1 MLSLLPLFAVDEADQ
16 LGDRIAIMAKGDVK
30 CCGSS
35 LFLKSRYGV
44 GYTLTITKGEGFDE
58 AAVSSLLDAS
68 IPGVTPLSNIA
79 AEISFRLPF
88 QSSAHF
94 ADVFDQF
101 DGQQAR
107 LGITG
112 YGISVTTLEEV
123 SLRVGHEDDADPA
136 AVLEQRRLLKDTQDQ
151 ISRSSLEPVSSPI
164 DAADAPV
171 RSPELVVI
179 GEGSEYRTDGHVCN
193 RPLFPFFSFQPFTR
207 AVRVHSHPFLPSQ
220 LTRLRC
226 SSYLSVL

>member
-1 MLSLLPLFAVDEADQ
+1 VDEADQ

-123 SLRVGHEDDADPA
+123 FLAVRVGHEDDADPA
-136 AVLEQRRLLKDTQDQ
+136 AVLELEQCKGQCSIWAAHGRFAN
-151 ISRSSLEPVSSPI
+151 RSGREQQEWRPETDKTNEMGVECFFLYSLMM
-164 DAADAPV
+164 
-171 RSPELVVI
+171 R
-179 GEGSEYRTDGHVCN
+179 
-193 RPLFPFFSFQPFTR
+193 Q
-207 AVRVHSHPFLPSQ
+207 
-220 LTRLRC
+220 
-226 SSYLSVL
+226 